1 MCIRDRSE
9 AAPVQRASR
18 AAVPA
23 QEAPV
28 REAPRKAS
36 RVVGDVEL
44 PVSNEDFFAKYN
56 DPAYIE
62 RRLKELQEQQDSQ

>member
-1 MCIRDRSE
+1 MAPKAPAVRPSAAHSRPRLSRS
-9 AAPVQRASR
+9 
-18 AAVPA
+18 
-23 QEAPV
+23 
-28 REAPRKAS
+28 AS

>member
-1 MCIRDRSE
+1 
-9 AAPVQRASR
+9 
-18 AAVPA
+18 
-23 QEAPV
+23 
-28 REAPRKAS
+28 
-36 RVVGDVEL
+36 VVGDVEL

>member
-1 MCIRDRSE
+1 M
-9 AAPVQRASR
+9 
-18 AAVPA
+18 
-23 QEAPV
+23 QE
-28 REAPRKAS
+28 PRKAS